1 MITYIHGSYAQK
13 NRKPRAETP
22 GLDGQLSVNNW
33 FTI

>member
-22 GLDGQLSVNNW
+22 GLISRVIRILLS
-33 FTI
+33 